1 MVDWGNDELSPG
13 QIWMFV
19 DLREIPDDLA
29 CEPCICAVMESSF
42 RQTAQTETSLS
53 QIAVPCLKETLPK
66 KEGKVQ
72 IKFYLVDV
80 ELFHATKCMIPDHG
94 NPSH

>member
-13 QIWMFV
+13 QIWVFV

-29 CEPCICAVMESSF
+29 CEPCIFAEMESSF
-42 RQTAQTETSLS
+42 RQTAQTETGLS
-53 QIAVPCLKETLPK
+53 QIVVPFLKETLPK
-66 KEGKVQ
+66 KEGKGQ
-72 IKFYLVDV
+72 IKFYLVGV
-80 ELFHATKCMIPDHG
+80 ESFHAATCMIPDHG